1 MTITSERFELAFSER
16 GHERLRRIGSLTLR
30 MCGLIG
36 VFLPFGA
43 VLAAEPPLKT
53 ITFQVSSEDIA
64 NPERGF
70 LHFRSL
76 LNTAGYDSVRSQGH
90 TLIYGQI
97 LADNFRNSPFSQ
109 SFLDQIQAGF
119 DAARANGIKVKPRV
133 AYNDDGGADAPKS
146 VILNH
151 IQQLKPLWVANKDV
165 IYHMDAG
172 FIGAWGEWHSSQNG
186 LDNNADRTE
195 ILTAILDALPK
206 DRMVGIRTPHFK
218 RQIFNGSPA
227 DDTLQITAANA
238 FDESNLARVGHLNDC
253 FLASSTDAGTYVTP
267 GWSRADELAY
277 IGGESMYSPHGGE
290 TCSESPYSTG
300 ANAISEMTQ
309 LHTDYLNIDYHPNVI
324 QSWVNDGSF
333 DEISK
338 RLGYRFELQSAS
350 LPDAIKPSSLLEIEF
365 DIDNV
370 GFGELFN
377 PRNIE
382 VTLKN
387 NTTGEITSAPLHL
400 DPRLWSGGSSNHVHT
415 YLSIPADMVE
425 GTYSVGLMMPDF
437 EQSIA
442 DDVRYSIRFANV
454 GIWDS
459 QTGINVLK
467 TNLSISQNAE
477 GIIYANLDEFEE
489 ILDPGQLQL
498 AGDYNNNGVIDG
510 ADYTVWRDTLEAGS
524 TGLPNDLTPETVDE
538 SDFIYWRDHFGETKG
553 IGAGAAA
560 SAVPEPSTLV
570 ILYMGA
576 LAMFVSGEL
585 PSHHSVRFVER
596 AANRPMTKRHPAC
609 PVDGD

>member
-1 MTITSERFELAFSER
+1 
-16 GHERLRRIGSLTLR
+16 
-30 MCGLIG
+30 LIG
-36 VFLPFGA
+36 GFLPFGA
-43 VLAAEPPLKT
+43 VLAAEPPLQT
-53 ITFQVSSEDIA
+53 ITFQSSPADFA

-70 LHFRSL
+70 FHFRSL
-76 LNTAGYDSVRSQGH
+76 LNTSGYNTVRPQGH

-97 LADNFRNSPFSQ
+97 LADNFRNSPLSQ
-109 SFLDQIQAGF
+109 SFLNQIQAGF

-151 IQQLKPLWVANKDV
+151 IQQLKPLWIANKDV

-172 FIGAWGEWHSSQNG
+172 FIGGWGEWHSSQNG

-218 RQIFNGSPA
+218 RNIFNGSPT
-227 DDTLQITAANA
+227 DDTLKITAANA
-238 FDESNLARVGHLNDC
+238 FDESNLSRVGHLNDC
-253 FLASSTDAGTYVTP
+253 FLASSSDFGTYVTP

-277 IGGESMYSPHGGE
+277 IGGESIYSPHGGE
-290 TCSESPYSTG
+290 TCAESAYSTG

-309 LHTDYLNIDYHPNVI
+309 LHTDYLNIDYNPNVI
-324 QSWVNDGSF
+324 QSWVDDGSF

-338 RLGYRFELQSAS
+338 KLGYRFELQTAN
-350 LPDAIKPSSLLEIEF
+350 LPDAIKPSGLLEIEF

-377 PRNIE
+377 PRNVE

-387 NTTGEITSAPLHL
+387 NTTGEIVAAPLHL
-400 DPRLWSGGSSNHVHT
+400 DPRLWSGGSSNQVHT
-415 YLSIPADMVE
+415 YLSIPANMAE
-425 GTYSVGLMMPDF
+425 GAYSVGLRMPDF

-442 DDVRYSIRFANV
+442 DDVRYSIQFANV
-454 GIWDS
+454 GVWDS

-467 TNLSISQNAE
+467 TDLSISQNAE
-477 GIIYANLDEFEE
+477 GTRYADLDSFEE
-489 ILDPGQLQL
+489 ILDLSQLQL
-498 AGDYNNNGVIDG
+498 AGDYNNNGMVDG
-510 ADYTVWRDTLEAGS
+510 ADYTAWRDALEAGS
-524 TGLPNDLTPETVDE
+524 TELLNDPTPGTVDE

-553 IGAGAAA
+553 IGGGSGAAA
-560 SAVPEPSTLV
+560 SAVPEPPTLV
-570 ILYMGA
+570 FLYMGT
-576 LAMFVSGEL
+576 LAMFFSGEL
-585 PSHHSVRFVER
+585 PCHKPVGSLEC
-596 AANRPMTKRHPAC
+596 AANRPIKKRHPAC
-609 PVDGD
+609 SGDRD